1 MLYSVLEH
9 YDSIDTLQAV
19 ICDNTAVNTGH
30 KTGAVTVLERLL
42 DRKIH
47 KLGCLLHWNE
57 LPFREIFKQLD
68 GKSNSATVWVGP
80 IGRKLSEELHLEP
93 VVKFSP
99 VATTLGQ
106 PEEEVM
112 KDLSADQ
119 KLLLQYVLAID
130 AGKIGDDVLFTK
142 PGPACLSRWLTAAT
156 RVLIIYTRTE
166 NPSTE
171 LQRIVA
177 FIQQVYAPGWFT
189 IKAQSSFLH
198 GPRILFKL
206 LQAVKKLNDPV
217 CSAVFEDK
225 LQNWAFPLLSENFLA
240 SMLYSNVE
248 WDRKMAAW
256 KINELK
262 RVPGPPIGS
271 ARIQPLNFEAES
283 WGQLISL
290 SSAES
295 EPPITKRLS
304 EEQVNAMVKNPRAC
318 GALPKFPIHTQSV
331 ERAVKNVSEAAPM
344 SWSVEKRHKSICATE
359 DARAKRP
366 FNNSKQ
372 DFVIDE

>member
-1 MLYSVLEH
+1 M
-9 YDSIDTLQAV
+9 
-19 ICDNTAVNTGH
+19 
-30 KTGAVTVLERLL
+30 
-42 DRKIH
+42 
-47 KLGCLLHWNE
+47 
-57 LPFREIFKQLD
+57 
-68 GKSNSATVWVGP
+68 
-80 IGRKLSEELHLEP
+80 
-93 VVKFSP
+93 
-99 VATTLGQ
+99 
-106 PEEEVM
+106 
-112 KDLSADQ
+112 
-119 KLLLQYVLAID
+119 
-130 AGKIGDDVLFTK
+130 
-142 PGPACLSRWLTAAT
+142 
-156 RVLIIYTRTE
+156 
-166 NPSTE
+166 
-171 LQRIVA
+171 
-177 FIQQVYAPGWFT
+177 YAPGWFT

-331 ERAVKNVSEAAPM
+331 ERAVKNVSEAAPR